1 MEAEKSKS
9 AQDRVL
15 PVFVVV
21 ATKFKPNSTMRPVM
35 ELTLSTHGQLS
46 RLGEADS
53 LVRSVR
59 GLPAVLSPACQ
70 AGW

>member
-21 ATKFKPNSTMRPVM
+21 ATKFKPNSSMRPVM

-46 RLGEADS
+46 RLGEAES
-53 LVRSVR
+53 LVRS
-59 GLPAVLSPACQ
+59 AVLSPAWLV
-70 AGW
+70 GGTPL